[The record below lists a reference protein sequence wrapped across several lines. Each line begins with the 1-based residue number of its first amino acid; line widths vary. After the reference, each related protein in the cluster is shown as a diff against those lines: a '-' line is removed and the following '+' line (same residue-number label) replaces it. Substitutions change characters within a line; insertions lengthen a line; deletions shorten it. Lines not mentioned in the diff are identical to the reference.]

1 MLTKKGFK
9 KKTIC
14 VAVLTSLGINCLLLA
29 NSLRRTGCPV
39 ETSSEFKITLDNR
52 IFIKTGQH
60 LIEYT
65 THSKTCLQCHD
76 GTIAR
81 DIPFNDHQTSR
92 MLELQGIQ
100 NYPQMTGKNH
110 PVNVPYPV
118 SDSNFVNKEKL
129 DHRLILT
136 DGEVTC
142 YTCHSGSHG
151 DPRLSIPNN
160 GSRLCLA
167 CHIK

>member
-9 KKTIC
+9 KYTIC
-14 VAVLTSLGINCLLLA
+14 VAVLTLLGINCLLLA
-29 NSLRRTGCPV
+29 NSLRRTGCSV
-39 ETSSEFKITLDNR
+39 ETSSEFKITPDNR
-52 IFIKTGQH
+52 IIIKTGQH
-60 LIEYT
+60 SSEYT
-65 THSKTCLQCHD
+65 KDSKTCLQCHD

-81 DIPFNDHQTSR
+81 EIPFNDHETSR
-92 MLELQGIQ
+92 ILELQGIQ

-110 PVNVPYPV
+110 PLNVAYPV

-129 DHRLILT
+129 DQRLILT
-136 DGEVTC
+136 DGKVTC
-142 YTCHSGSHG
+142 GTCHSGSHG
-151 DPRLSIPNN
+151 DYRLSIPNN